1 MVRPLDGNK
10 ANNPPHQERTMST
23 KRFALAAMLAGA
35 TFLTAVSVEA
45 RTLRWARAQDA
56 TTLDPHSGNTGPNHV
71 MGHNIYEPLVIRG
84 FDGKLVGALAT
95 EWRVLPNDPTV
106 WEFKL
111 RPNVRYHNG
120 NAFTADD
127 VVFSLKRALQP
138 AADMKSL
145 LVSVEDVT
153 KVDDLTVHVKT
164 KGPNPLLVNN
174 LTNLFIM
181 DKEWSEQNNATQVQ
195 DLKAKTEN
203 FATRNAMGTGPFQ
216 LVSREP
222 DQRTVMRRYENY
234 WGKDQIQNDISEIV
248 YRPIPEAAT
257 RVAALLSGEV
267 DWVQDLPPQDIERL
281 RTAQGVRVSTGP
293 ENRPIFLG
301 MNVGVP
307 ELRSSDVKGKN
318 PFAEV
323 RVRQAINT
331 AINREAIQRVVMRGQ
346 SQPAG
351 AVASP
356 FINGYTK
363 ELDTWPKYDVAA
375 ARKLL
380 ADAGYPN
387 GFSTTLHCTND
398 RYVND
403 EGICQAVVGML
414 GQIGI
419 KATLV
424 AQSLRVHFP
433 AIQRGEYDFYLLGW
447 GIPTFDSHYVFNDLY
462 RTKTASAGTWNGTG
476 FSDPELDKKI
486 DSLNSEIDTA
496 KRNATIAEIWKQVQA
511 NNVYAPIHNQF
522 IAYGMRAEFDIPVDV
537 ENTPKVRFISSRR
550 S

>member
-1 MVRPLDGNK
+1 
-10 ANNPPHQERTMST
+10 
-23 KRFALAAMLAGA
+23 
-35 TFLTAVSVEA
+35 
-45 RTLRWARAQDA
+45 
-56 TTLDPHSGNTGPNHV
+56 
-71 MGHNIYEPLVIRG
+71 MGHNFYEPLVIRG

-95 EWRVLPNDPTV
+95 EWRVLPNDPTT

-111 RPNVRYHNG
+111 RPNVKFHNG

-127 VVFSLKRALQP
+127 VVFSLQRALQP

-145 LVSVEDVT
+145 LVSVDTIT
-153 KVDDLTVHVKT
+153 KVDDLTVHIKT
-164 KGPNPLLVNN
+164 KGPNALLVNN

-181 DKEWSEQNNATQVQ
+181 DKEWSEANNATQVQ
-195 DLKAKTEN
+195 DLKSKVEN

-222 DQRTVMRRYENY
+222 DQRTVMRRFENY
-234 WGKDQIQNDISEIV
+234 WGKDQVQNDISEVV

-318 PFAEV
+318 PFADL
-323 RVRQAINT
+323 RVRQAVNI
-331 AINREAIQRVVMRGQ
+331 AVNREAIQRVVMRGQ
-346 SQPAG
+346 SAPAG
-351 AVASP
+351 MIASQ
-356 FINGYTK
+356 FVNGYTK

-375 ARKLL
+375 ARKLM

-387 GFSTTLHCTND
+387 GFSTTFHCTND

-433 AIQRGEYDFYLLGW
+433 GVQRGEYDFYLLGW

-462 RTKTASAGTWNGTG
+462 RTKTQAAGTWNGTG

-486 DSLNSEIDTA
+486 DSLNSEVDQA
-496 KRNATIAEIWKQVQA
+496 KRNATIAEIWKTVQA

-522 IAYGMRAEFDIPVDV
+522 LAYGTRAEFEIPVDV
-537 ENTPKVRFISSRR
+537 ENTPKVRFIASRR

>member
-1 MVRPLDGNK
+1 
-10 ANNPPHQERTMST
+10 MST

-195 DLKAKTEN
+195 DLKANTEN

>member
-1 MVRPLDGNK
+1 MKHIEKTRLS
-10 ANNPPHQERTMST
+10 ALFAATLLAT
-23 KRFALAAMLAGA
+23 TALATWSA
-35 TFLTAVSVEA
+35 EA
-45 RTLRWARAQDA
+45 RTLRWARSQDA

-71 MGHNIYEPLVIRG
+71 LGHNIYEPLVIRG

-95 EWRVLPNDPTV
+95 SWRVLPDNPSV

-111 RPNVRYHNG
+111 RPNVKFHNG

-127 VVFSLKRALQP
+127 VVFSIKRALMP

-153 KVDDLTVHVKT
+153 KVDDLTVHFKT

-181 DKEWSEQNNATQVQ
+181 DKEWSEANNAATPQN
-195 DLKAKTEN
+195 LKEKTEN
-203 FATRNAMGTGPFQ
+203 GATRNANGTGPFS

-222 DQRTVMRRYENY
+222 DVRTVMKKNDAY
-234 WGKDQIQNDISEIV
+234 WGNAEYNHGITEIV

-257 RVAALLSGEV
+257 RVAALLSGEIDYLQDV
-267 DWVQDLPPQDIERL
+267 PVQDIARL
-281 RTAQGVRVSTGP
+281 QTAQGIKVEAGP

-301 MNVGVP
+301 FNIGLP

-318 PFAEV
+318 PLADV

-331 AINREAIQRVVMRGQ
+331 AINREAIQRVTMRGQ
-346 SQPAG
+346 SEPVG
-351 AVASP
+351 MVWSR
-356 FINGYTK
+356 FINGYDK
-363 ELDTWPKYDVAA
+363 SMDTWPKYDVAA
-375 ARKLL
+375 AKKLL
-380 ADAGYPN
+380 ADAGSPN
-387 GFSTTLHCTND
+387 GFSITLHTTND

-403 EGICQAVVGML
+403 EGIAQSVTAML

-419 KATLV
+419 KVTLV
-424 AQSLRVHFP
+424 AHSLRVHFP
-433 AIQRGEYDFYLLGW
+433 GIQRGEYDFYLLGW

-462 RTKTASAGTWNGTG
+462 RTKTPSAGTWNGTG
-476 FSDPELDKKI
+476 LSNADLDKKI
-486 DSLNSEIDTA
+486 DSLNSEVDTA
-496 KRNATIAEIWKQVQA
+496 KRNATIAEIWKWIKE
-511 NNVYAPIHNQF
+511 NDVYAPIHVQF
-522 IAYGMRAEFDIPVDV
+522 IAGAMRSEWNIPTDV
-537 ENTPKVRFISSRR
+537 ENTPKMKFLGAGR

>member
-1 MVRPLDGNK
+1 MKWTGLCAAAVLMAG
-10 ANNPPHQERTMST
+10 TM
-23 KRFALAAMLAGA
+23 FATAADAK
-35 TFLTAVSVEA
+35 
-45 RTLRWARAQDA
+45 TLRWSRSQDA

-71 MGHNIYEPLVIRG
+71 LAHNLYEPLVIRG

-95 EWRVLPNDPTV
+95 SWRVLPTDPTV

-111 RPNVRYHNG
+111 RPNVKFHNG

-127 VVFSLKRALQP
+127 VVFSMQRALKP

-145 LVSVEDVT
+145 LVSVESIT
-153 KVDDLTVHVKT
+153 KVDDMTVHFKT

-181 DKEWSEQNNATQVQ
+181 DKEWSEANNAADPQNLRERV
-195 DLKAKTEN
+195 EN
-203 FATRNAMGTGPFQ
+203 GSTRAANGTGPFI
-216 LVSREP
+216 LVTREP
-222 DQRTVMRRYENY
+222 DVRTVMRVNPNHWAAGEANH
-234 WGKDQIQNDISEIV
+234 GITEIV

-257 RVAALLSGEV
+257 RVAALLSGEIDYLQDV
-267 DWVQDLPPQDIERL
+267 PVQDIQRL
-281 RTAQGVRVSTGP
+281 QGAQGIRVNAGP
-293 ENRPIFLG
+293 ENRSIFLG
-301 MNVGVP
+301 MNIGLP
-307 ELRSSDVKGKN
+307 ELRGSDVKGKN
-318 PFAEV
+318 PFADV

-346 SQPAG
+346 STPQG
-351 AVASP
+351 IIGTP

-363 ELDTWPKYDVAA
+363 ELDTWPRFDVAA

-380 ADAGYPN
+380 ADAGYAN
-387 GFSTTLHCTND
+387 GFTVTLHCTND

-419 KATLV
+419 RATLV

-433 AIQRGEYDFYLLGW
+433 GIQRGEYDFYLLGW

-462 RTKTASAGTWNGTG
+462 RTKTQTAGTWNGTG
-476 FSDPELDKKI
+476 LSNPEIDAKI
-486 DSLNSEIDTA
+486 DSLNSEVDEA
-496 KRNATIAEIWKQVQA
+496 KRNRTIAEIWQWIKA
-511 NNVYAPIHNQF
+511 NDVYAPIHMQF
-522 IAYGMRAEFDIPVDV
+522 IAYAMRNDWNIPADV
-537 ENTPKVRFISSRR
+537 ENTPKMRFLNARGS
-550 S
+550 

>member
-486 DSLNSEIDTA
+486 DSLNSEIDPA

-522 IAYGMRAEFDIPVDV
+522 LAYGMRAEFDIPVDV
-537 ENTPKVRFISSRR
+537 ENTPKVRFISNRR

>member
-1 MVRPLDGNK
+1 
-10 ANNPPHQERTMST
+10 
-23 KRFALAAMLAGA
+23 
-35 TFLTAVSVEA
+35 
-45 RTLRWARAQDA
+45 
-56 TTLDPHSGNTGPNHV
+56 
-71 MGHNIYEPLVIRG
+71 
-84 FDGKLVGALAT
+84 
-95 EWRVLPNDPTV
+95 
-106 WEFKL
+106 
-111 RPNVRYHNG
+111 
-120 NAFTADD
+120 
-127 VVFSLKRALQP
+127 
-138 AADMKSL
+138 
-145 LVSVEDVT
+145 
-153 KVDDLTVHVKT
+153 
-164 KGPNPLLVNN
+164 VNN

>member
-1 MVRPLDGNK
+1 
-10 ANNPPHQERTMST
+10 MST
-23 KRFALAAMLAGA
+23 KRFALAALLAGA

-45 RTLRWARAQDA
+45 RTLRWARSQDA

-71 MGHNIYEPLVIRG
+71 MGHNIYEPLVLRA
-84 FDGKLVGALAT
+84 FDGKLQGALAT
-95 EWRVLPNDPTV
+95 EWRVLPDDPST

-111 RPNVRYHNG
+111 RPNVKFHNG

-127 VVFSLKRALQP
+127 VVFSLKRAMQP

-153 KVDDLTVHVKT
+153 KVDDLTVRIKT
-164 KGPNPLLVNN
+164 KGPNALLVNN
-174 LTNLFIM
+174 LTNMFIM

-195 DLKAKTEN
+195 DLKSKTEN

-222 DQRTVMRRYENY
+222 DQRTVMRRFENY
-234 WGKDQIQNDISEIV
+234 WGRDAVQNDITEIV

-281 RTAQGVRVSTGP
+281 RTAQGVRVNTGP

-318 PFAEV
+318 PFADV
-323 RVRQAINT
+323 RVRQAVNG
-331 AINREAIQRVVMRGQ
+331 AINRDAIQRVVMRGQ

-351 AVASP
+351 MIASP
-356 FINGYTK
+356 LVNGYTK
-363 ELDTWPKYDVAA
+363 ELDTPPKYDVAA
-375 ARKLL
+375 ARKMI

-462 RTKTASAGTWNGTG
+462 RTKTSSAGTWNGTG

-486 DSLNSEIDTA
+486 DSLNSEVDLA

-511 NNVYAPIHNQF
+511 SNVYAPIHNQF
-522 IAYGMRAEFDIPVDV
+522 IAYGMRSDFDIPVDV
-537 ENTPKVRFISSRR
+537 ENTPKVRFIESRR